1 VLFSASAA
9 FAQKAGDLNIG
20 RTSAGQLA
28 VAFDFSQILELPPIL
43 AVLSGWGDA
52 EPGFFSI
59 DVDLPADDF
68 LMLDS
73 GADIRYEVVSFDPAF
88 QGWTQ
93 GFAAAFSNPGDQFVV
108 GPPDFDE
115 HPFLQINS
123 DDPLFDPGQ
132 SLWQATGRLIDVGIT
147 GYQPS
152 DAFTLTFSPVP
163 EPCTATLLLLGSVL
177 GSRRRTK
184 VSSRKAVW
192 TIVALGILSGAR
204 PALAQEFGDLW
215 IGRTAAGQLKIGGFS
230 VADNV
235 VTLPPVGGLFNGW
248 SDNDPGFDRIVSDDP
263 GADLFS
269 METGAQI
276 SLVAVEMDE
285 AFRAI
290 DPSFNIMDEVGEQ
303 LFLGNE
309 SLHIHLTWHINSDDP
324 SFDPD
329 QYLWNATFRLIDD
342 GATNYADSEPF
353 TMHFVNIDCIL
364 ADVHVDGNLDI
375 LDVSDFVDLLLDPAG
390 ATNEEKCAADLT
402 FDGLVDGKDIQM
414 FVDLILA

>member
-1 VLFSASAA
+1 
-9 FAQKAGDLNIG
+9 
-20 RTSAGQLA
+20 
-28 VAFDFSQILELPPIL
+28 
-43 AVLSGWGDA
+43 
-52 EPGFFSI
+52 
-59 DVDLPADDF
+59 
-68 LMLDS
+68 
-73 GADIRYEVVSFDPAF
+73 
-88 QGWTQ
+88 
-93 GFAAAFSNPGDQFVV
+93 
-108 GPPDFDE
+108 
-115 HPFLQINS
+115 
-123 DDPLFDPGQ
+123 
-132 SLWQATGRLIDVGIT
+132 
-147 GYQPS
+147 
-152 DAFTLTFSPVP
+152 
-163 EPCTATLLLLGSVL
+163 
-177 GSRRRTK
+177 
-184 VSSRKAVW
+184 
-192 TIVALGILSGAR
+192 
-204 PALAQEFGDLW
+204 LAQEFGDVW

-230 VADNV
+230 VADNA

-329 QYLWNATFRLIDD
+329 QY
-342 GATNYADSEPF
+342 
-353 TMHFVNIDCIL
+353 HCIL